1 MSPGL
6 VTPAVLVVVAL
17 LASVGVMWAFSSGA
31 KAGRKA
37 EARMRDVNRA
47 GGAAT
52 VAVLVGGVIS
62 GIQWAV
68 LTKVPNPGWAVLGLV
83 LGVPGVLAGTTVGR
97 MYAVHEI
104 VRRTGRPGRG
114 GR

>member
-6 VTPAVLVVVAL
+6 VTPAVLVVVEL
-17 LASVGVMWAFSSGA
+17 LASLGVMWAFSSGA

-37 EARMRDVNRA
+37 EARGRDVLRA
-47 GGAAT
+47 SGAAT
-52 VAVLVGGVIS
+52 VALMVGAVIS
-62 GIQWAV
+62 AIQWAV
-68 LTKVPNPGWAVLGLV
+68 LTRVPNPGLAVLALV

-104 VRRTGRPGRG
+104 VRRAGRPMRG